1 MAEAASLPAF
11 LASTQLIVPHD
22 SVTSDDDDN
31 MSDISESG
39 IDLEK
44 VATQDEKE
52 EAGRIKGEANKAFVG
67 EQVFILHQFRS
78 GGGWRED
85 QPAGSVLTTIM

>member
-1 MAEAASLPAF
+1 MADAASLPAF

-67 EQVFILHQFRS
+67 EQVFILPPVS
-78 GGGWRED
+78 IGWRMED

>member
-67 EQVFILHQFRS
+67 EQVFILPPFRS
-78 GGGWRED
+78 GGGWRIN
-85 QPAGSVLTTIM
+85 QRAALLTTIM